1 MDEYGDWVY
10 IILMVVV
17 GISSLIGSINK
28 KKRQQ
33 EMQMPVPEYSDE
45 PSFPIP
51 SVPTQQERKQ
61 PPPAPKQPKRQPFST
76 LSSAPTVVTVSPSET
91 FFKPEEEHTI
101 ADELDLSDADAFR
114 KAVIYSEIL
123 HRKY

>member
-17 GISSLIGSINK
+17 GISSLISSINK

-33 EMQMPVPEYSDE
+33 PMQMPVPEYPDE

-51 SVPTQQERKQ
+51 PVSTQQERKQ
-61 PPPAPKQPKRQPFST
+61 PPPAPRHSKRT
-76 LSSAPTVVTVSPSET
+76 HLAPPLIETRLPTET
-91 FFKPEEEHTI
+91 FFEQDEEI
-101 ADELDLSDADAFR
+101 ALTDELNLSDADAFR

-123 HRKY
+123 NRKY

>member
-1 MDEYGDWVY
+1 
-10 IILMVVV
+10 
-17 GISSLIGSINK
+17 
-28 KKRQQ
+28 
-33 EMQMPVPEYSDE
+33 MQMPVPEYPDE

-51 SVPTQQERKQ
+51 PVSTPQERKQ

-76 LSSAPTVVTVSPSET
+76 LSSASTVVTGSPSET
-91 FFKPEEEHTI
+91 FFKPEEEHAI